1 MKNRGLWGE
10 NKAVEF
16 LKAKNYT
23 ILARNYHSRFGE
35 IDIIARKQ
43 NTIIFVEVKTRKYT
57 AFGFPAE
64 FVDSTKQQKI
74 MKTAQL
80 YINDNFNAEFDYRFD
95 IIEVFHY
102 DDNKVNFNHLKG
114 AFEL

>member
-1 MKNRGLWGE
+1 MKNMGLWGE

-43 NTIIFVEVKTRKYT
+43 NTIIFVEVKT
-57 AFGFPAE
+57 
-64 FVDSTKQQKI
+64 
-74 MKTAQL
+74 AQL